1 MQAAAEAVAAPD
13 AIVSEAVEL
22 PVAEEPA
29 PETFAPVMPVPEAP
43 GPDGPVPET
52 SAWNP
57 PAAEPRFP
65 VYLTAAESS
74 VFVAGSVFSEP
85 PETPDVDAADDQ
97 EPGKPP
103 E

>member
-1 MQAAAEAVAAPD
+1 MQAAAEVVAAPE
-13 AIVSEAVEL
+13 AIVPEAVEL

-29 PETFAPVMPVPEAP
+29 AETFTMPVPEA
-43 GPDGPVPET
+43 PVPET
-52 SAWNP
+52 SAWKP
-57 PAAEPRFP
+57 PVAESRFP

-85 PETPDVDAADDQ
+85 PETPDVDEADDQ

>member
-1 MQAAAEAVAAPD
+1 MQAAE
-13 AIVSEAVEL
+13 AIVPEAVEL

-29 PETFAPVMPVPEAP
+29 AETFTMPVPEAP
-43 GPDGPVPET
+43 VPEAPVPEAPVPET
-52 SAWNP
+52 SAWKP
-57 PAAEPRFP
+57 PVAESRFP

-85 PETPDVDAADDQ
+85 PETPDVDEADDQ